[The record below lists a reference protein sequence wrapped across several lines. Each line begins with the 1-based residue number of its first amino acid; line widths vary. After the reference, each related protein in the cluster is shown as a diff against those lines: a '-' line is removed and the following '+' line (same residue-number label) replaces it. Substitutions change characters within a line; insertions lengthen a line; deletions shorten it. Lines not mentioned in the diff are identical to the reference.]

1 MSQLEYQIQ
10 DAVPVSLSA
19 NEQGFIDTAC
29 QEMGIGSREE
39 FLQRAITRLAELRS
53 AWPDSFKMLMA
64 S

>member
-1 MSQLEYQIQ
+1 
-10 DAVPVSLSA
+10 VSLSA